1 MEKENND
8 YYEPTIKTTRNDDNG
23 ITLKATMPLITKEEM
38 ITIDNNLQN
47 IVNEYIQ
54 KIVKDKDLALSQ
66 YIVKKQNDEKQ
77 RLISFLKDLIEE
89 TECAYNYKENDYKN
103 SGKWN
108 LLNEI
113 LDFVN
118 KGEK

>member
-1 MEKENND
+1 MFDLLRNAYEDLKSMDNVKIEKMKRD
-8 YYEPTIKTTRNDDNG
+8 SKI
-23 ITLKATMPLITKEEM
+23 LK
-38 ITIDNNLQN
+38 LQ
-47 IVNEYIQ
+47 Q
-54 KIVKDKDLALSQ
+54 
-66 YIVKKQNDEKQ
+66 EKQ

-89 TECAYNYKENDYKN
+89 TECAYDYKENDYKN

-118 KGEK
+118 KGGKDE

>member
-1 MEKENND
+1 MENND
-8 YYEPTIKTTRNDDNG
+8 YYESIIRTSRN
-23 ITLKATMPLITKEEM
+23 KMSS
-38 ITIDNNLQN
+38 ITINTDKIKFDNDKVEIKMDKDFLQIN
-47 IVNEYIQ
+47 NKEYI
-54 KIVKDKDLALSQ
+54 
-66 YIVKKQNDEKQ
+66 EKQ
-77 RLISFLKDLIEE
+77 QLISFLKHLIEE

-118 KGEK
+118 KGDIK